1 MTTDRWRDLIEMAWP
16 LLVALVLGLVV
27 RQVLMAIARRS
38 ERHTRTH
45 TRARVVQVIAVPAA
59 VALPLLFLAIAVH
72 ATPMPAAWIARIEHA
87 LAIGGLL
94 CVIWLAMRAVRALER
109 RIVRE
114 HPIDTSD
121 NLAARRIQTQTQ
133 VISGVVQGAVI
144 LVGAAMVLMTFP
156 AVRQVGATLL
166 ASAGIIGLVA
176 GIAAKPVFGN
186 LIAGLQIA
194 ITQPIR
200 LDDVVIV
207 EGEWG
212 RVAEITRTYVVVRVW
227 DERRLIVPL
236 QWFIENPFQNW
247 THTTSQLLGATF
259 LWLDF
264 RTPMEDLRAE
274 LTRICQ
280 SDDRWD
286 GRVCVVQATDTDQTT
301 MQVRL
306 LVSASDSGKLFDLRC
321 AVRERMIDYLGRH
334 HPQALPRLRMDL
346 AREGQ
351 PGDRRN
357 DREARHGQA
366 PDSAPASASASASAS
381 AAQRASSPGAEDVT
395 ETELQALRPRPD
407 AEGP

>member
-1 MTTDRWRDLIEMAWP
+1 MTADRWQDFIEMAWP

-27 RQVLMAIARRS
+27 RQLLVAVARRS
-38 ERHTRTH
+38 EQHTATH

-72 ATPMPAAWIARIEHA
+72 ATPLPDPWIARIQHA
-87 LAIGGLL
+87 LGIGGLL
-94 CVIWLAMRAVRALER
+94 CLTWLAVRAVRAIER

-114 HPIDTSD
+114 HPIDTVD
-121 NLAARRIQTQTQ
+121 NLAARRIRTQTQ
-133 VISGVVQGAVI
+133 VISGVIQGAAI
-144 LVGAAMVLMTFP
+144 LVGVAMVLMTFP
-156 AVRQVGATLL
+156 AIRQVGATLL

-194 ITQPIR
+194 LTQPIR

-247 THTTSQLLGATF
+247 THTSSQLLGTTF

-274 LTRICQ
+274 LTRICE

-286 GRVCVVQATDTDQTT
+286 GRVCVVQATDTDQST

-321 AVRERMIDYLGRH
+321 AVRERMINYLDLH

-346 AREGQ
+346 SRDGRRD
-351 PGDRRN
+351 DRQKKH
-357 DREARHGQA
+357 DDASD
-366 PDSAPASASASASAS
+366 PAPAL
-381 AAQRASSPGAEDVT
+381 QRASSPGAEDMT
-395 ETELQALRPRPD
+395 ETGPEALRARRAASD
-407 AEGP
+407 QRQ